1 MKVFISSVI
10 TGMEQYRDAAAV
22 AVRSLGHEVIRA
34 EDFGASPET
43 PQTTCLTG
51 VRQADLVVLLLGTQ
65 YGAVQPSGLSATH
78 EEYREAIERSPV
90 LIMVE
95 RNVQRNSE
103 QTEFLREV
111 QDWRQGQYTEPFGDA
126 DELRDAVVGA
136 LHRVE
141 LAQATGPVDAEEM
154 LQRALSLMPQERH
167 VSGNGLALVVTGGP
181 LQPILRPAQLEEAVL
196 RERLLQEALFGEAS
210 VLDTREGTDTRI
222 VDDALILEQQSH
234 SLKVNEQGSIGIT
247 IGLIG
252 PDVGMSVVIEEEV
265 RDGIKRCLKYAV
277 WLLDL
282 IDRTNRLTHCAVAAA
297 IVGGSFLAWRTREE
311 HAQSPNQVTMSGL
324 GGDRPQPVNLSPPHR
339 TRSALRLDPG
349 GLAEDLTVL
358 LRRRWRT

>member
-1 MKVFISSVI
+1 MGFISSTKHWRTSSIQAIPPKFSQV
-10 TGMEQYRDAAAV
+10 TRNPA
-22 AVRSLGHEVIRA
+22 RH
-34 EDFGASPET
+34 
-43 PQTTCLTG
+43 CLSTG
-51 VRQADLVVLLLGTQ
+51 V
-65 YGAVQPSGLSATH
+65 
-78 EEYREAIERSPV
+78 
-90 LIMVE
+90 
-95 RNVQRNSE
+95 
-103 QTEFLREV
+103 
-111 QDWRQGQYTEPFGDA
+111 
-126 DELRDAVVGA
+126 
-136 LHRVE
+136 
-141 LAQATGPVDAEEM
+141 
-154 LQRALSLMPQERH
+154 
-167 VSGNGLALVVTGGP
+167 GGFP
-181 LQPILRPAQLEEAVL
+181 KS
-196 RERLLQEALFGEAS
+196 LFGEAS

-234 SLKVNEQGSIGIT
+234 SLKVNEQGSIGIM

-265 RDGIKRCLKYAV
+265 RDGITRCLKYAV